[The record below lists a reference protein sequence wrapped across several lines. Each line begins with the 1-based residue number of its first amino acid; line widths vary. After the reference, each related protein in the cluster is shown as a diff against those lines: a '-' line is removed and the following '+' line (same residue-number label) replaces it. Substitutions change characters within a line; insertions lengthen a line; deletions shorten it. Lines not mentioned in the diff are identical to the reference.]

1 MITLP
6 LTVRLR
12 SKRRDSD
19 ITAQVHD
26 LSFRTVIPGGY
37 ASLSISLNRPL
48 RIQPDDIEYYGSV
61 YVYDGRSGA
70 TIWEGRLED
79 PGRTAGDAGEVWS
92 ITAVGPMAHASDQTL
107 PLIYVDSSLDSWVRS
122 RYNTKNALTE
132 SSEIDEDTPALQIR
146 AAEGTSVTTSWLGD
160 WIHRGLW
167 YAGMKLGRVRCDHIE
182 GAVNTNL
189 TLGLYTRVAGGS
201 SPGALVSDT
210 WDTTQD
216 TLAANNGTSGWVDGH
231 NVVSIRATR
240 LSTTFTATDIYWSNI
255 YNVVVR
261 SALMN
266 ADGTDVA
273 AAQTVNN
280 IDPVEVVADLL
291 GRVLTKYD
299 GAFAV
304 LNGSGVDITQLAYP
318 DGITPAQVFDDL
330 SVFDPAYYWAAWE
343 TNPYTGKWRFEY
355 SPWPTT
361 VRYEA
366 TTLDGFD
373 SPGSATDLYNACHV
387 RWKDARGRIMNTQVT
402 STCQI
407 LSDAGLTRR
416 AYLDMSDEIGSFI
429 GASQAGANFLAEHQ
443 YPPNAG
449 TLTVARKILDNVTG
463 RMVSPWEI
471 LPGGLIRVTGV
482 LPRVDSLNPTAR
494 DGVTIFK
501 VLSVDFNAGDA
512 TATLELDSYS
522 RTVSHQLRNLKNKRL
537 RRR

>member
-1 MITLP
+1 VITLP

-12 SKRRDSD
+12 SSRRDSD

-37 ASLSISLNRPL
+37 ASLSISLSRPL

-79 PGRTAGDAGEVWS
+79 PGRTASDAGEVWS
-92 ITAVGPMAHASDQTL
+92 ITAIGPMAHASDQTL
-107 PLIYVDSSLDSWVRS
+107 PLIYVDQQLDGWERSTYSSKSG
-122 RYNTKNALTE
+122 LTE
-132 SSEIDEDTPALQIR
+132 SAEIDADTPALQIR
-146 AAEGTSVTTSWLGD
+146 AQEGATMTTSWQGD
-160 WIHRGLW
+160 WIYRGLW
-167 YAGMKLGRVRCDHIE
+167 YAQMKLGRVRCDHIE
-182 GAVNTNL
+182 GAINTNIVSAF
-189 TLGLYTRVAGGS
+189 YTRLAGGS
-201 SPGALVSDT
+201 SPGALAQDT
-210 WDTTQD
+210 FDTTQD
-216 TLAANNGTSGWVDGH
+216 TMAINSATSGWVDGH
-231 NVVSIRATR
+231 NVVSIRAGR
-240 LSTTFTATDIYWSNI
+240 ISSTITASDLIWANYYNI
-255 YNVVVR
+255 VVR
-261 SALMN
+261 SALKN
-266 ADGTDVA
+266 ADGSDVA

-280 IDPVEVVADLL
+280 IDPVEVIADLL
-291 GRVLTKYD
+291 GRVLNRYD

-304 LNGSGVDITQLAYP
+304 LNGSGVDITQLSYP
-318 DGITPAQVFDDL
+318 DGVTPAQVFEDL
-330 SVFDPAYYWAAWE
+330 AVFDPAYYWAAWE
-343 TNPYTGKWRFEY
+343 TNPYTGKYRFEY

-366 TTLDGFD
+366 TTVDGFD

-387 RWKDARGRIMNTQVT
+387 RWKNPHGKIMNTQVT
-402 STCQI
+402 STVQQ
-407 LSDAGLTRR
+407 LTDAGITRR
-416 AYLDMSDEIGSFI
+416 AFIDMADEIGSLT
-429 GASQAGANFLAEHQ
+429 GATQAGTNFLAEHQ

-501 VLSVDFNAGDA
+501 VLSVEFNASDA

-522 RTVSHQLRNLKNKRL
+522 RTVSHQLRKLKNTRL